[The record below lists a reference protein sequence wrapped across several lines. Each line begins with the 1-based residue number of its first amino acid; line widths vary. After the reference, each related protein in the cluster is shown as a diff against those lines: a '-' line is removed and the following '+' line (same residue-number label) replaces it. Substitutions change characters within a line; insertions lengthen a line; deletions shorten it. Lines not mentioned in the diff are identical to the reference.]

1 MKVLSYVALSFLLC
15 GVPASASVL
24 APSAQDSLALQA
36 SLQKSI
42 LSSPVESSEVETLP
56 LSSPTNFASTLSA
69 NSQQSVVLSAASLC
83 TATASSRCA
92 PLSSTSAADFLA
104 LHPILAELAAP
115 SDPTNLLNF
124 FGANTLNA
132 ETKFD
137 HSTGATATSEPSTL
151 LLFSL
156 GLFFLP
162 LLRRRGYLKRPF
174 HFRAA

>member
-1 MKVLSYVALSFLLC
+1 MKVLSYVALSFFLC

-24 APSAQDSLALQA
+24 GPSAQDSFALRD
-36 SLQKSI
+36 SLQKSV
-42 LSSPVESSEVETLP
+42 LSSPAESSEVETLR
-56 LSSPTNFASTLSA
+56 LSSPTDFASTFSA
-69 NSQQSVVLSAASLC
+69 NSRQSVVFSAASLC
-83 TATASSRCA
+83 TATASSSCA
-92 PLSSTSAADFLA
+92 PFSSTSAADFLS
-104 LHPILAELAAP
+104 LHPVLAELAAP

-132 ETKFD
+132 ERKFD
-137 HSTGATATSEPSTL
+137 HSTGATAASEPSTL